1 MEKHI
6 LIPTD
11 FSRNAWNALT
21 YALEL
26 YKEVPAT
33 FYILNAYQLFHF
45 TTDSII
51 EPQPGEKAYEEAKQV
66 SELGL
71 ERLVEGIDSRIEN
84 PQLRIETISTY
95 NTVLGA
101 VKEILKKKDV
111 DLIIMGTKGENNP
124 VNAIYGSNA
133 VNIMEKVQNCP
144 VLVVPH
150 KDSTKKDPVNEI
162 VLATNFKYYYKR
174 KELAVLGD
182 LAKNHKAPL
191 RVLYI
196 QENESLSREQKTNK
210 DVLEDYF
217 GDFVC
222 TFHTLTRVK
231 VASGIHS
238 FIESRN
244 SSMLALFSRKH
255 GLFTNLFARSLVS
268 EMGFHPQVP
277 VLVLREQK

>member
-21 YALEL
+21 YALNL

-71 ERLVEGIDSRIEN
+71 ERLIDGIDSRIEN
-84 PQLRIETISTY
+84 PQLQIETISTY

-101 VKEILKKKDV
+101 VKDILKKKDI
-111 DLIIMGTKGENNP
+111 DLVIMGTKGENNP

-133 VNIMEKVQNCP
+133 VNIMEKIQDCP
-144 VLVVPH
+144 VLVIPN
-150 KDSTKKDPVNEI
+150 KDSKKEEHVNEI
-162 VLATNFKYYYKR
+162 VFATNFKYYYKR
-174 KELAVLGD
+174 KELAVLAD
-182 LAKNHKAPL
+182 LARNSKSPIRILH
-191 RVLYI
+191 I
-196 QENESLSREQKTNK
+196 QENDELSRDQEKNK
-210 DVLEDYF
+210 EVLEDYF
-217 GDFVC
+217 SDFVC

-231 VASGIHS
+231 VAKGIHS

-244 SSMLALFSRKH
+244 SSILALFSRKH
-255 GLFTNLFARSLVS
+255 GLFANLFARSLVS
-268 EMGFHPQVP
+268 EIGFQPQVP
-277 VLVLREQK
+277 VLVLREHI

>member
-11 FSRNAWNALT
+11 FSSNAWNALT
-21 YALEL
+21 YALQL

-51 EPQPGEKAYEEAKQV
+51 EPEPGEKAYEEAKQE

-71 ERLVEGIDSRIEN
+71 ERLIAGIDSRIEN
-84 PQLRIETISTY
+84 PKLRIKTLSTY

-101 VKEILKKKDV
+101 IKEVLKKEEI
-111 DLIIMGTKGENNP
+111 DLIIMGTKGESNP

-133 VNIMEKVQNCP
+133 VNVMEKVENCP
-144 VLVVPH
+144 VLVVPN
-150 KDSTKKDPVNEI
+150 KVSKKEDPVNEI
-162 VLATNFKYYYKR
+162 VFATNFKYYYKR
-174 KELAVLGD
+174 KELAVLAD
-182 LAKNHKAPL
+182 LARNNKSPI
-191 RVLYI
+191 RVLYV
-196 QENESLSREQKTNK
+196 QDNGELSREQQTNK
-210 DVLEDYF
+210 EVLEDYF

-222 TFHTLTRVK
+222 TFHTLTKIK
-231 VASGIHS
+231 VAKGIHS

-244 SSMLALFSRKH
+244 SSLLAVFSRKH
-255 GLFTNLFARSLVS
+255 GLFTNLFSRSLVS
-268 EMGFHPQVP
+268 EIGFHPQVP
-277 VLVLREQK
+277 VLVLREHK

>member
-21 YALEL
+21 YALHL
-26 YKEVPAT
+26 YKEGPAT
-33 FYILNAYQLFHF
+33 FHIINAYQLFHF

-51 EPQPGEKAYEEAKQV
+51 EPEPGEKAYEEAKQV

-71 ERLVEGIDSRIEN
+71 ERLVEGLDSRIEN

-101 VKEILKKKDV
+101 VKEILKKKEI

-133 VNIMEKVQNCP
+133 VNIMEKIQDCP
-144 VLVVPH
+144 VLVVPN
-150 KDSTKKDPVNEI
+150 KDSKKEEPVNEI
-162 VLATNFKYYYKR
+162 VFATNFKYYYKR
-174 KELAVLGD
+174 KELAILAD
-182 LAKNHKAPL
+182 LAKNHKAPI

-196 QENESLSREQKTNK
+196 QENNGLSRDQETNK
-210 DVLEDYF
+210 GVVEDYF

-231 VASGIHS
+231 VAKGIHS

-255 GLFTNLFARSLVS
+255 GLFTDLFARSLVS

-277 VLVLREQK
+277 VLVLREKK